1 MKHPQQLGFGFDAIQ
16 EQQETAHLP
25 SEIKQGIEHYR
36 GMLEKHNVAMLAGD
50 ENGAAA

>member
-25 SEIKQGIEHYR
+25 SSMVEGVSLYR
-36 GMLEKHNVAMLAGD
+36 GMLARSGT
-50 ENGAAA
+50 GC